1 MYKSPDHRAAEAVV
15 RSMGVTCV
23 NISMRQFIY
32 ALEVLHHHPEM
43 IHSITTKLY
52 QAVLAHYPD
61 SSEDAV
67 ERNLRWAR
75 DTILKR
81 ADPERLR
88 QVVGFTLRI
97 TPSVGDLLDAIGYYM
112 EREGLWPD

>member
-1 MYKSPDHRAAEAVV
+1 M

-32 ALEVLHHHPEM
+32 ALEVLHREPEM
-43 IHSITTKLY
+43 IHSITRKLH
-52 QAVLAHYPD
+52 QAVQEHYPD
-61 SSEDAV
+61 SSTEAV
-67 ERNLRWAR
+67 ERNLRSAR
-75 DTILKR
+75 DTILRR

-88 QVVGFTLRI
+88 QVVGSTVRI
-97 TPSVGDLLDAIGYYM
+97 TPSVGDLLDSIGYYM